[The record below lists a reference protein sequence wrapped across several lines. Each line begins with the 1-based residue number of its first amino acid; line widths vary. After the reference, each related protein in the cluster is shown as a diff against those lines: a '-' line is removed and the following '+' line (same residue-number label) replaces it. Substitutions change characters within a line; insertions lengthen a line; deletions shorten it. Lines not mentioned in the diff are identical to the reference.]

1 MCGIVGIF
9 GDSNLSEIEVY
20 ISNMT
25 NALKHRGPDSKGIW
39 LDEKRNLALGHRRL
53 SIIDLSDT
61 GHQPMVSNCGRFVLS
76 FNGEI
81 YNHLELRKKFEN
93 LSKEKND
100 KELIWKGTSD
110 TETILEG
117 FSLIGI
123 EQTLKKSVGMFAMA
137 IWDLE
142 EEKLHLTRDRMGEKP
157 LYYGWSNKNFIFAS
171 ELKAFKEYKLFNNE
185 IDRDS
190 INIYMRHNYI
200 PTPRSI
206 YKNIFKLIPGTL
218 ISLGLDDTKNNVAKL
233 EDFLVYKGSY
243 EDNLINE
250 PLSRSINDFWIFSF
264 FFSHR

>member
-61 GHQPMVSNCGRFVLS
+61 GHQPTVSNCGRLVLS

-110 TETILEG
+110 DQYSPRYTRRFTIWP
-117 FSLIGI
+117 
-123 EQTLKKSVGMFAMA
+123 M
-137 IWDLE
+137 
-142 EEKLHLTRDRMGEKP
+142 
-157 LYYGWSNKNFIFAS
+157 LY
-171 ELKAFKEYKLFNNE
+171 
-185 IDRDS
+185 
-190 INIYMRHNYI
+190 
-200 PTPRSI
+200 T
-206 YKNIFKLIPGTL
+206 GTL
-218 ISLGLDDTKNNVAKL
+218 L
-233 EDFLVYKGSY
+233 ERNRIGTQ
-243 EDNLINE
+243 
-250 PLSRSINDFWIFSF
+250 
-264 FFSHR
+264 